1 VYPNDDSLRGSEPGE
16 GEFNRR
22 SRPAQDYHQVSAAE
36 NRDIKKQ
43 DKMTSTHRFR
53 GLPAAQGLYSPLHEH
68 DNCGV
73 GFVANIEGQKSHDI
87 VLKGIQILINLTH
100 RGACGCDPQTGDG
113 AGILIQIPH
122 SFFERECAQLGFT
135 LPAPGEYGVGMVFLP
150 VDPQERIL
158 CEGILE
164 KRAKEHGLTVLGWRD
179 TPIDGDTIGRLARN
193 TQPYIEQIFIRRA
206 PGMDQDA
213 LERKLYV
220 IRKQA
225 EAIVAESDMKEKEF
239 FYVPS
244 LSSRTIVYKGLLL
257 APQITH
263 FYKELS
269 DTEVTSALCLV
280 HQRFSTNT
288 FPSWKLAH
296 PYRYVCHNG
305 EINTLRGN
313 INWMYARQ
321 SVLASPLFGDD
332 IKKLLPIITPGG
344 SDSAML
350 DNAVEMLTM
359 AGRSLPHVMSMLIPE
374 AWDHD
379 PTMPEDV
386 KAFYEYHASLM
397 EPWDGPAAVAFTDGR
412 VIGAKLDRNGLR
424 PGRYIVTADGLAIMA
439 SEAGVLPVRPEDVR
453 MKGRLAPGRML
464 LVDTE
469 QKRLISDEE
478 IKKQLAS
485 RQPYGEW
492 VKENQITLDDLPS
505 PTRVQPTDHETILM
519 RQRAFGY
526 TDEDLKTILLPAA
539 FKAEE
544 PIGSMGID
552 TPLACLSDKPQLLF
566 SYFKQTFAQVT
577 NPAIDPIREG
587 LVMSLNSYIGREGN
601 ILEETPKNCHTLKL
615 RHPIISNWRLEK
627 LRRVSWGD
635 FLATTLST
643 LFRVD
648 WQEEGLE
655 RALEALCRRASLAI
669 KSGYTLLILSD
680 RGVDHEYAPIPSL
693 LALSAVHNHLIREK
707 TRNQVALIVES
718 GEPREVMHFALL
730 LGYGASAVN
739 PYLAVETLE
748 DMYRDGA
755 FPPDYTWDKVFKNYM
770 KAVDKGLLK
779 TFSKMGI
786 STLQSYQGAQIFEA
800 IGLNRSLVERYFTGT
815 PSRIEGVS
823 IEVLAREA
831 LMKHWFAMQSPSDSE
846 AELRIGGE
854 YQYRV
859 RGERHLLNPMTV
871 TKLQHAVR
879 QKKMETFEEFAKIVN
894 QQNRDYL
901 MLRGMLD
908 LKPAGPPI
916 PIEDVEPASEI
927 VKRFATGAMS
937 FGSISKEAHQ
947 TLAIAMNRIGG
958 KSNTGEGGEED
969 ERFKPDPNGDLRR
982 SAIKQVASA
991 RFGVTTNYL
1000 VNSDDLQIKIAQG
1013 AKPGEGG
1020 QLPGHKVDKVIAR
1033 VRHSIPGVGLISPP
1047 PHHDIYSIEDLAQ
1060 LIHDL
1065 KNANPRAR
1073 ISVKLVA
1080 EVGVGTVAAGVAK
1093 AHADVILI
1101 SGYDG
1106 GTGASPMSS
1115 IRHAGIPWELG
1126 LSETQQVLVLNDL
1139 RSRVRLQVDG
1149 KLQTGRDVAIAALLG
1164 AEEFGFSTA
1173 PLISMGCIMMR
1184 KCHLNTCPVG
1194 IATQDP
1200 ELRKKFQGQPEDVI
1214 NYFFF
1219 VAEDLRKIMA
1229 DLGFRTVNEMVGRV
1243 DCLAQ
1248 RTDVEHWKAKGIDL
1262 SAILHDPPVPS
1273 HVGRRCMQAQDHGL
1287 QDALD
1292 CKLIEMAQEALEN
1305 RTPVSLSMPIRNIHR
1320 TVGTMLSGEIAR
1332 RYGSAGLPDDTVRI
1346 QFTGC
1351 AGQSFGAFLAPGVTL
1366 TLEGDANDYVG
1377 KGLSG
1382 GRLIIYHARKSEF
1395 VPEENI
1401 LIGNVCLYGATSG
1414 EAFFGGMAGER
1425 FAVRNS
1431 GATAV
1436 VEGVGDHGCEYMT
1449 NGLVVVLG
1457 QTGRNFAAGMT
1468 GGIAY
1473 VLDRDGDF
1481 ASVRCNHT
1489 EVDLEP
1495 VTDPK
1500 DIEVLYQL
1508 IARHGE
1514 FTGSPQAKWILENW
1528 EKTLPKFV
1536 KVFPHEYKRVLGIPR
1551 VPAGLLAAHAGKQS
1565 GGQVIHG

>member
-1 VYPNDDSLRGSEPGE
+1 MSTNSKTKPQSETEVPYPFLSLP
-16 GEFNRR
+16 
-22 SRPAQDYHQVSAAE
+22 
-36 NRDIKKQ
+36 K
-43 DKMTSTHRFR
+43 T
-53 GLPAAQGLYSPLHEH
+53 QGLYSPRYEH
-68 DNCGV
+68 DACGL
-73 GFVANIEGQKSHDI
+73 GFVANIEGHKSHDI

-100 RGACGCDPQTGDG
+100 RGACGCDPETGDG

-122 SFFERECAQLGFT
+122 TFFERECASLGFT
-135 LPAPGEYGVGMVFLP
+135 LPSPGEYGVGMVFLP
-150 VDPQERIL
+150 VDPQERML

-164 KRAKEHGLTVLGWRD
+164 KAARAQGLTVLGWRD
-179 TPIDGDTIGRLARN
+179 TPINGDTIGRVARAS
-193 TQPYIEQIFIRRA
+193 QPYIEQIFIRRSR
-206 PGMDQDA
+206 GMDQDA

-220 IRKQA
+220 VRKRA
-225 EAIVAESDMKEKEF
+225 EAAVAESDLKEKDF
-239 FYVPS
+239 FYIPS

-257 APQITH
+257 APQIPL

-269 DTEVTSALCLV
+269 DAELTSAICQV

-288 FPSWKLAH
+288 FPSWQLAH

-313 INWMYARQ
+313 ANWMYARQ
-321 SVLASPLFGDD
+321 SVLASPLFGKDMQ
-332 IKKLLPIITPGG
+332 KLLPIITPGG

-350 DNAVEMLTM
+350 DNAVELLTL

-374 AWDHD
+374 AWDND
-379 PTMPEDV
+379 TAMPEDV

-424 PGRYIVTADGLAIMA
+424 PGRYVVTADGLVIMA
-439 SEAGVLPVRPEDVR
+439 SEAGVLPVKPEDVR

-478 IKKQLAS
+478 VKKHLAA
-485 RQPYGEW
+485 RKPYAKW
-492 VKENQITLDDLPS
+492 LKENQITLDHLPS
-505 PTRVQPTDHETILM
+505 PMYVQPTDHDTILM

-526 TDEDLKTILLPAA
+526 TDEDLKTILEPSAL
-539 FKAEE
+539 KGEE

-577 NPAIDPIREG
+577 NPAIDSIRED
-587 LVMSLNSYIGREGN
+587 LVMSLNTYIGCEGN
-601 ILEETPKNCHTLKL
+601 ILDETPKNSHTLKL

-627 LRRVSWGD
+627 LRSVKWGD
-635 FLATTLST
+635 FLATTLPA
-643 LFRVD
+643 LFHVNGSE
-648 WQEEGLE
+648 QQLESAVEE
-655 RALEALCRRASLAI
+655 LCQRASRAI

-680 RGVDHEYAPIPSL
+680 RGVDREHAPIPSL

-739 PYLAVETLE
+739 PYLAIETLE
-748 DMYRDGA
+748 DLHKHGH
-755 FPPDYTWDKVFKNYM
+755 FPAESTWDKVFKSYM
-770 KAVDKGLLK
+770 KATDKGLLK

-786 STLQSYQGAQIFEA
+786 STLQSYQGAQIFEV
-800 IGLNRSLVERYFTGT
+800 IGLNRLLVERYFTGT
-815 PSRIEGVS
+815 ASRIEGVGM
-823 IEVLAREA
+823 EVLAREA
-831 LMKHWFAMQSPSDSE
+831 MMKHEFAMQPPSESDT
-846 AELRIGGE
+846 ELRIGGE

-859 RGERHLLNPMTV
+859 RGEKHLLNPLSV
-871 TKLQHAVR
+871 SKLQHAVR
-879 QKKMETFEEFAKIVN
+879 HSKPESFQEFADIVN
-894 QQNRDYL
+894 QQNRDFQ
-901 MLRGMLD
+901 MLRGLFEF
-908 LKPAGPPI
+908 KPTNDPI
-916 PIEDVEPASEI
+916 PLDDVEPASEI

-937 FGSISKEAHQ
+937 FGSISKEAHE

-958 KSNTGEGGEED
+958 KSNTGEGGED
-969 ERFKPDPNGDLRR
+969 EARFVPDANGDLRR

-1000 VNSDDLQIKIAQG
+1000 VNADDLQIKIAQG

-1020 QLPGHKVDKVIAR
+1020 QLPGHKVDEVIAR
-1033 VRHSIPGVGLISPP
+1033 VRHSSPGVGLISPP

-1080 EVGVGTVAAGVAK
+1080 EAGVGTVAAGVAK

-1106 GTGASPMSS
+1106 GTGASPISS
-1115 IRHAGIPWELG
+1115 IRHAGVPWELG

-1149 KLQTGRDVAIAALLG
+1149 KLATGRDVAIAALLG
-1164 AEEFGFSTA
+1164 AEEFGFSTV

-1194 IATQDP
+1194 VATQDP
-1200 ELRKKFQGQPEDVI
+1200 ELRKKFTGQPEHVI
-1214 NYFFF
+1214 NFLFF

-1229 DLGFRTVNEMVGRV
+1229 ELGFRTVNEMVGRV
-1243 DCLAQ
+1243 DCLVQ
-1248 RTDVEHWKAKGIDL
+1248 REDITHWKAKGIDL
-1262 SAILHDPPVPS
+1262 SAVLYDPPVPS
-1273 HVGRRCMQAQDHGL
+1273 HVGRRNLIEQDHGL
-1287 QDALD
+1287 EKALD
-1292 CKLIEMAQEALEN
+1292 YKLIEMAQDAIEN

-1332 RYGSAGLPDDTVRI
+1332 RYGSAGLPDDTVHV
-1346 QFTGC
+1346 QFNGC
-1351 AGQSFGAFLAPGVTL
+1351 AGQSFGAFLAKGVTL

-1382 GRLIIYHARKSEF
+1382 GKLVIYHPRKSEF

-1414 EAFFGGMAGER
+1414 EAYFGGMAGER

-1457 QTGRNFAAGMT
+1457 RTGRNFAAGMT

-1473 VLDRDGDF
+1473 VLDHFGDF
-1481 ASVRCNHT
+1481 ASLRCNRA
-1489 EVDLEP
+1489 EVDLEE
-1495 VTDPK
+1495 VKNQK
-1500 DIEVLYQL
+1500 DIETLYQL

-1514 FTGSPQAKWILENW
+1514 LTASPQAKWILENW
-1528 EKTLPKFV
+1528 DATLPKFI

-1551 VPAGLLAAHAGKQS
+1551 VAPAVLAAQAGKHS
-1565 GGQVIHG
+1565 GGQVIRG

>member
-1 VYPNDDSLRGSEPGE
+1 MKDTYPFLSVP
-16 GEFNRR
+16 
-22 SRPAQDYHQVSAAE
+22 PP
-36 NRDIKKQ
+36 
-43 DKMTSTHRFR
+43 R
-53 GLPAAQGLYSPLHEH
+53 GLYHPQNEH
-68 DNCGV
+68 DGCGI
-73 GFVANIEGQKSHDI
+73 GFVANIKGQKSHDI

-113 AGILIQIPH
+113 AGVLIQIPH
-122 SFFERECAQLGFT
+122 AFFARECAALGFS

-150 VDPQERIL
+150 VDPHERIL

-164 KRAKEHGLTVLGWRD
+164 RIARDEGLTLLGWRD
-179 TPIDGDTIGRLARN
+179 TPINGNMIGRLARN

-206 PGMDQDA
+206 SGMDQDA
-213 LERKLYV
+213 FERKLYMV
-220 IRKQA
+220 RKQA
-225 EAIVAESDMKEKEF
+225 EVAVAESDLKEKGF
-239 FYVPS
+239 FYLSS

-269 DTEVTSALCLV
+269 DPDVMSALCLV

-288 FPSWKLAH
+288 FPSWQLAH
-296 PYRYVCHNG
+296 PYRYICHNG

-313 INWMYARQ
+313 VNWMYARQ
-321 SVLASPLFGDD
+321 SVLASLLVGDD
-332 IKKLLPIITPGG
+332 IKKVLPIITPGG

-350 DNAVEMLTM
+350 DNAVELLTLM
-359 AGRSLPHVMSMLIPE
+359 GRSLPHVMSMLIPE
-374 AWDHD
+374 AWEHNFAMTD
-379 PTMPEDV
+379 DV
-386 KAFYEYHASLM
+386 RAFYEYHASLM

-424 PGRYIVTADGLAIMA
+424 PGRYLVTKDGLVIMA
-439 SEAGVLPVRPEDVR
+439 SEAGVLPIKPKEIC

-469 QKRLISDEE
+469 KGRLISDDE
-478 IKKQLAS
+478 IKKELAS
-485 RQPYGEW
+485 RQPYAEW
-492 VKENQITLDDLPS
+492 VKENQITLDHLPS

-519 RQRAFGY
+519 RQRVFGY
-526 TDEDLKTILLPAA
+526 TDEDLKTILLPCAL
-539 FKAEE
+539 KAEE

-566 SYFKQTFAQVT
+566 NYFKQTFAQVT
-577 NPAIDPIREG
+577 NPPIDPIRES
-587 LVMSLNSYIGREGN
+587 LVMSLDSHIGCEGN
-601 ILEETPKNCHTLKL
+601 ILDETPKNCHTLKL

-627 LRRVSWGD
+627 LRRVSRGD
-635 FLATTLST
+635 FLATTLPM
-643 LFRVD
+643 LFRV
-648 WQEEGLE
+648 EGGEQQLE
-655 RALEALCRRASLAI
+655 RAVETLCRRASLAI

-680 RGVDHEYAPIPSL
+680 RGVDTEYSPIPSL
-693 LALSAVHNHLIREK
+693 LALAAVHNHLVREK

-739 PYLAVETLE
+739 PYLAIETLE
-748 DMYRDGA
+748 DLFRDGA
-755 FPPDYTWDKVFKNYM
+755 FPPEYTWDKVFKNYM

-779 TFSKMGI
+779 VFSKMGI

-800 IGLNRSLVERYFTGT
+800 IGLKKSLVERYFTGT
-815 PSRIEGVS
+815 ASRIDGVG
-823 IEVLAREA
+823 IELLARES
-831 LMKHWFAMQSPSDSE
+831 LLKHQHGMEAPRESE
-846 AELRIGGE
+846 VELRIGGE

-859 RGERHLLNPMTV
+859 RGERHLLNPLTV
-871 TKLQHAVR
+871 SKLQHAVR
-879 QKKMETFEEFAKIVN
+879 QSKFETFREFADIVD
-894 QQNRDYL
+894 QQNRDLL
-901 MLRGMLD
+901 MLRGMFD
-908 LKPAGPPI
+908 FKPAAQPVPL
-916 PIEDVEPASEI
+916 EEVEPASEI

-937 FGSISKEAHQ
+937 YGSISKEAHE
-947 TLAIAMNRIGG
+947 TLAIAMNRMGG
-958 KSNTGEGGEED
+958 RSNTGEGGEDE
-969 ERFKPDPNGDLRR
+969 ERFERDANGNWRR

-1000 VNSDDLQIKIAQG
+1000 VNADDLQIKIAQG

-1020 QLPGHKVDKVIAR
+1020 QLPGHKVDETIAR

-1060 LIHDL
+1060 LIYDL
-1065 KNANPRAR
+1065 KNVNPRAR

-1106 GTGASPMSS
+1106 GTGASPISS

-1149 KLQTGRDVAIAALLG
+1149 KLQTGRDVAVAALLG

-1194 IATQDP
+1194 VATQDA
-1200 ELRKKFQGQPEDVI
+1200 ELRKKFQGQPEHVV
-1214 NYFFF
+1214 NFFFF
-1219 VAEDLRKIMA
+1219 VAEDLRRIMA
-1229 DLGFRTVNEMVGRV
+1229 ELGFRTVDEMVGRV
-1243 DCLAQ
+1243 DCLVP
-1248 RTDVEHWKAKGIDL
+1248 RKDISHWKAKEIDV
-1262 SAILHDPPVPS
+1262 STVVYDPPVPS
-1273 HVGRRCMQAQDHGL
+1273 HVGRRCSVAQDHGL
-1287 QDALD
+1287 KKALD
-1292 CKLIEMAQEALEN
+1292 LKLISQASEAIET
-1305 RTPVSLSMPIRNIHR
+1305 RTPVTLNVRMRNVHR
-1320 TVGTMLSGEIAR
+1320 SVGAMLSGEIAR
-1332 RYGSAGLPDDTVRI
+1332 RYGSEGLPEDTITVR
-1346 QFTGC
+1346 FTGC
-1351 AGQSFGAFLAPGVTL
+1351 AGQSFGAFLAKGVTL
-1366 TLEGDANDYVG
+1366 SLEGEANDYVG

-1382 GRLIIYHARKSEF
+1382 GRLIIYPPRGSEF

-1401 LIGNVCLYGATSG
+1401 LVGNVCLYGATSG
-1414 EAFFGGMAGER
+1414 EAFFNGMAGER

-1449 NGLVVVLG
+1449 KGLVIVLG
-1457 QTGRNFAAGMT
+1457 QAGRNFAAGMT

-1473 VLDRDGDF
+1473 VLDTIGDF
-1481 ASVRCNHT
+1481 PTVRCNRAD
-1489 EVDLEP
+1489 VDLEA
-1495 VTDPK
+1495 VTGED
-1500 DIEVLYQL
+1500 DIETLHRLVT
-1508 IARHGE
+1508 RHTE
-1514 FTGSPQAKWILENW
+1514 FTSSRQGKWILQNW
-1528 EKTLPKFV
+1528 EAVLPRFV
-1536 KVFPHEYKRVLGIPR
+1536 KVFPHEFKRVLGIPR
-1551 VPAGLLAAHAGKQS
+1551 GQQSVLAVRATAQPQE
-1565 GGQVIHG
+1565 QVARG